1 MGFISVWDV
10 MMDFRE
16 GGLKHFSEV
25 SFCML
30 VLLILTIRIIMNSL
44 LHLIY
49 CVYARAKSG
58 EPRTLYLQ
66 DDG

>member
-44 LHLIY
+44 LH
-49 CVYARAKSG
+49 
-58 EPRTLYLQ
+58 
-66 DDG
+66 